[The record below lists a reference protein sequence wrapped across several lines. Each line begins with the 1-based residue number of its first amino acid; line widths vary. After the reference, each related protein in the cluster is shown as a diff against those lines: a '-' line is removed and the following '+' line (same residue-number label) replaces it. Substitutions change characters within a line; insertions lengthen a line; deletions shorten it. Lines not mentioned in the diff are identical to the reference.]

1 MDFRQVILK
10 TQFTIAMLTA
20 PLSVVFF
27 FAGGLDGKK
36 ILCMPV
42 SIAAVILLILAF
54 RFPSSPLA
62 VFFAGAGSVGSF
74 LCFMSLP
81 NIMPWAGGDF
91 ALSGPVG
98 YFLGVLQGLIRIIDL
113 ITCVFFLVICRDEI
127 NERQEQRRQIL
138 QKESLAIN
146 NDDQL
151 QRDLAE
157 FLRPDITLYAFLLA
171 FFVIATII
179 TSPSIKES
187 IIEGEK
193 GLWIILAIMPVSV
206 VYSAVLLF
214 KPILTHRL
222 YIKRLSE
229 SGELALMTKDFTC
242 GEKYLEYD
250 LVLGQIYLFRRESGR
265 VYKYSD
271 IVEIYHVWSD
281 YIGAHSSPYW
291 NLCMKTVDEK
301 AFLLTK
307 LSFPRTKE
315 NYFDKVL
322 PLILKIRSR
331 NADIIVSPLTSF
343 RE

>member
-1 MDFRQVILK
+1 
-10 TQFTIAMLTA
+10 
-20 PLSVVFF
+20 
-27 FAGGLDGKK
+27 
-36 ILCMPV
+36 
-42 SIAAVILLILAF
+42 
-54 RFPSSPLA
+54 
-62 VFFAGAGSVGSF
+62 
-74 LCFMSLP
+74 
-81 NIMPWAGGDF
+81 
-91 ALSGPVG
+91 
-98 YFLGVLQGLIRIIDL
+98 VLQGLIRIIDL

-171 FFVIATII
+171 FFLIVTII
-179 TSPSIKES
+179 TSPSIIKES

-214 KPILTHRL
+214 KSILTHRL

-250 LVLGQIYLFRRESGR
+250 LVLGQVYLFRRES
-265 VYKYSD
+265 
-271 IVEIYHVWSD
+271 
-281 YIGAHSSPYW
+281 
-291 NLCMKTVDEK
+291 
-301 AFLLTK
+301 
-307 LSFPRTKE
+307 
-315 NYFDKVL
+315 
-322 PLILKIRSR
+322 
-331 NADIIVSPLTSF
+331 
-343 RE
+343 